1 MRQILFIQTSTLQKY
16 LFTSTACGW
25 QMRKMKEWRKNLTEG
40 FLFHIF
46 SMNLQNDF
54 DLGQMTSLHRKL
66 HCLTG
71 DVCISCAQ
79 LLATCCYCRPPHSQ
93 SKLTFETN
101 ISSCFHNQ
109 QNDICSGCEPQCT
122 HPHRTHT
129 HKHHAGSLSLPL
141 KTFVIHFSQCFCLFI
156 SAPCEAFQTE
166 DSYLRP
172 SWFRVQRGRLASNY
186 LQWFVRPSAAWSLSK
201 E

>member
-1 MRQILFIQTSTLQKY
+1 
-16 LFTSTACGW
+16 
-25 QMRKMKEWRKNLTEG
+25 
-40 FLFHIF
+40 
-46 SMNLQNDF
+46 MNLQNDF

-71 DVCISCAQ
+71 DVCISCVQ
-79 LLATCCYCRPPHSQ
+79 LLATWCYCRPPHSQ

-109 QNDICSGCEPQCT
+109 QNDDICSGCEPQCV

-129 HKHHAGSLSLPL
+129 MLDLCP
-141 KTFVIHFSQCFCLFI
+141 FHFSQCFCLFI
-156 SAPCEAFQTE
+156 SALCEAFQTE
-166 DSYLRP
+166 DSYRRP
-172 SWFRVQRGRLASNY
+172 SRFRVQCGRLASNY

-201 E
+201 EWRLILIFLFASRLSNAALLNPVSCCQVAGMIK